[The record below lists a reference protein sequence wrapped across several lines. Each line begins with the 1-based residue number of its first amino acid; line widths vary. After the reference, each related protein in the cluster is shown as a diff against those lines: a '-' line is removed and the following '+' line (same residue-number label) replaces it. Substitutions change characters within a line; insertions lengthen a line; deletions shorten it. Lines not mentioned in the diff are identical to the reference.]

1 MSERKKHF
9 MQEEVLLDIP
19 PKERDD
25 FVKFLEL
32 YYQQLVVMGA
42 LLKDV
47 PWFHLSYEGRR
58 RIVMTGKKLWKNVN
72 RGENLV

>member
-47 PWFHLSYEGRR
+47 PWRQLSHEGRR
-58 RIVMTGKKLWKNVN
+58 RIVMTGKKLWKSIP
-72 RGENLV
+72 REA